1 MHYNSWVL
9 VTECGFHICNS
20 MQELKK
26 SRRIVKSKM
35 NLRLNNEPRVAALA
49 IETSYFVLSNGMIL
63 ELYNCHFILVFYDI
77 VSILFSKWT

>member
-1 MHYNSWVL
+1 
-9 VTECGFHICNS
+9 
-20 MQELKK
+20 
-26 SRRIVKSKM
+26 M